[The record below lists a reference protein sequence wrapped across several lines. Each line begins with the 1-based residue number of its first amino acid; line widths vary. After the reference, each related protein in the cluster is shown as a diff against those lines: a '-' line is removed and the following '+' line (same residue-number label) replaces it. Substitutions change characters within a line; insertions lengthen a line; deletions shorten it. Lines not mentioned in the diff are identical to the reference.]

1 MIIFILRTTLFICTS
16 GWVPAKTASSGMLL
30 VNPFVS
36 SIGGESQENGFV
48 SGTKINRYK
57 YEKTPIDN
65 IFVSNE
71 ERMTSLTAGTAITF
85 LYREEMENGC
95 VSLPRMLASI
105 TFALNERRNQNGNS
119 GSKLLRTVDY
129 LSCDRT
135 CNKLNV
141 ADVSQG
147 QDPQHLIFQFLWHNH
162 MDEPHGA
169 RCFSIF

>member
-1 MIIFILRTTLFICTS
+1 
-16 GWVPAKTASSGMLL
+16 
-30 VNPFVS
+30 
-36 SIGGESQENGFV
+36 
-48 SGTKINRYK
+48 
-57 YEKTPIDN
+57 
-65 IFVSNE
+65 
-71 ERMTSLTAGTAITF
+71 
-85 LYREEMENGC
+85 
-95 VSLPRMLASI
+95 MLASI